1 VSLTASGSMV
11 FSSMCGPCDDKE
23 QMYADSQGQRAVRD
37 VRQGAERSLSLR
49 GVQRGKQPEDLAF
62 EKVTPR
68 TGDTRVTAELVCSV
82 PVKCE
87 KHWRY

>member
-49 GVQRGKQPEDLAF
+49 GVQRGQQSEDLAGENRASEF
-62 EKVTPR
+62 RSMSSGT
-68 TGDTRVTAELVCSV
+68 CIQ
-82 PVKCE
+82 
-87 KHWRY
+87 

>member
-1 VSLTASGSMV
+1 MSLTASGSMV
-11 FSSMCGPCDDKE
+11 CSSTCGRCDDKE

-68 TGDTRVTAELVCSV
+68 TGDTRVTAVFRSSS
-82 PVKCE
+82 
-87 KHWRY
+87 RR